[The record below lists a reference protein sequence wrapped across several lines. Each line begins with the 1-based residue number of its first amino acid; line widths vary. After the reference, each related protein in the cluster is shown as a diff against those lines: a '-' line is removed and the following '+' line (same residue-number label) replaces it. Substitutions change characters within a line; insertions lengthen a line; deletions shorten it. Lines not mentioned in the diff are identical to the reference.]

1 MPPARPAPA
10 TYRRAR
16 PAKPSLRPRVA
27 RRGARVRWDRVG
39 RVGLLVVLVIVA
51 GVYLQDALSYLHAS
65 SQAGK
70 QAAIVKK
77 LKAENAQL
85 ARQQKS
91 LNDPT
96 TIVRDAR
103 ALGMV
108 RQGERPY
115 VITGLTRH

>member
-1 MPPARPAPA
+1 
-10 TYRRAR
+10 
-16 PAKPSLRPRVA
+16 VA

-65 SQAGK
+65 SQAGR

-85 ARQQKS
+85 AREQKS
-91 LNDPT
+91 LNDPA

-108 RQGERPY
+108 KQGERPY
-115 VITGLTRH
+115 AITGLPGH